1 MTEATEGGLAAR
13 VDTIE
18 GAYEFMLAYAAQ
30 GRADDGDPALS
41 QVRALLTA
49 AAGAL
54 DGIDSAAREAFAAH
68 PAREKCAA
76 FLDVLAED
84 ARKALAATR
93 LTLSARSISSQLV
106 DNLNGS
112 IHLRAL
118 LTDVF
123 IVDEF
128 LKNG

>member
-1 MTEATEGGLAAR
+1 MSR
-13 VDTIE
+13 
-18 GAYEFMLAYAAQ
+18 
-30 GRADDGDPALS
+30 
-41 QVRALLTA
+41 
-49 AAGAL
+49 
-54 DGIDSAAREAFAAH
+54 IDETR
-68 PAREKCAA
+68 A
-76 FLDVLAED
+76 FLPVHIAILTVSDTRDEETDTSGDLLAGRVTGAGHVLVTLQD
-84 ARKALAATR
+84 GRKALAATR